1 MRAAADEAEHADPEK
16 WLEEIRGLRRAGKA
30 VDADRE
36 WQQFRERSRTFRVA
50 DDDLARKKP

>member
-30 VDADRE
+30 VAADRE
-36 WQQFRERSRTFRVA
+36 WQQFRAAFPDFRVA